1 MQDVLFPKVDAQ
13 QKYKQTISID
23 QTAATT
29 TGTTTSP
36 QGNAAKVLKDL
47 EQVSAIIDLGK
58 DP

>member
-13 QKYKQTISID
+13 HKYKQTNSTD
-23 QTAATT
+23 KTAATT
-29 TGTTTSP
+29 TGTATSP